1 MASTYLTR
9 TPSSAPTSRT
19 KGTLS
24 VWLKRAKTD
33 EEDFIFYGF
42 ESSANRMKITFK
54 ADAKLQI
61 NSIQAGSN
69 HLLYETNR
77 LFRDTNAW
85 YHIVIAID
93 TTLAT
98 AGDRC
103 RLYVNG
109 VEETSFSTETH
120 FSQNDIHFLTD
131 NGTPIYIGVQATGN
145 YYDGCMA
152 HYHLIDGTQY
162 SASDFGETDATTGI
176 WKPKTAPSV
185 TYGTNGFFLKFENS
199 GAFGTDSSGNGNNFT
214 VNGTMTQTIDTP
226 SNVFATLNALVNRKA
241 TLLNGNTTHN
251 SAGQTNPNNIIST
264 LGMSSGKYYMEA
276 KIGEN
281 GANFNGFGIVDENN
295 EYINTGTSG
304 LSSSNNAL
312 MYIDSDVYRGGSTI
326 SGTWGTAVANDLV
339 QVALD
344 LDNGYV
350 YFGINGTWQNSGDP
364 TSGGSGTG
372 GVQLSSYFSS
382 NTTYFFAGQQ
392 GGSSTTR
399 TMYFNFGNGYFGT
412 TAVSSAENPDDGI
425 GIFEYSVPT
434 GYKAL
439 CTKSINAQEYD

>member
-199 GAFGTDSSGNGNNFT
+199 GAFGTDSSGNSNNFT

-226 SNVFATLNALVNRKA
+226 SNVFATMNPLTKGSYT
-241 TLLNGNTTHN
+241 TLSNGNLKLTNN
-251 SAGQTNPNNIIST
+251 STNNGNCWST
-264 LGMSSGKYYMEA
+264 IYFPDSGKYYWEA
-276 KIGEN
+276 KMTTVQP
-281 GANFNGFGIVDENN
+281 ANGFPILGVIFDSTKSQGDMNGGDGGYFSASNDV
-295 EYINTGTSG
+295 YIQYSTTINSPDGNITITTPSSG
-304 LSSSNNAL
+304 DIIMFAL
-312 MYIDSDVYRGGSTI
+312 DMDNGKMYIG
-326 SGTWGTAVANDLV
+326 N
-339 QVALD
+339 
-344 LDNGYV
+344 
-350 YFGINGTWQNSGDP
+350 NGTWYNSGDP
-364 TSGGSGTG
+364 TSGATGTG
-372 GVQLSSYFSS
+372 NVYSFTSPNNPPVFAVSSYDISV
-382 NTTYFFAGQQ
+382 TEV
-392 GGSSTTR
+392 
-399 TMYFNFGNGYFGT
+399 NFGNGYFGT
-412 TAVSSAENPDDGI
+412 TAVASAGTNASGN
-425 GIFEYSVPT
+425 GIFEFDVPT
-434 GYKAL
+434 SYTAL
-439 CTKSINAQEYD
+439 STKGLNL

>member
-199 GAFGTDSSGNGNNFT
+199 GAFGTDSSGNANNFT